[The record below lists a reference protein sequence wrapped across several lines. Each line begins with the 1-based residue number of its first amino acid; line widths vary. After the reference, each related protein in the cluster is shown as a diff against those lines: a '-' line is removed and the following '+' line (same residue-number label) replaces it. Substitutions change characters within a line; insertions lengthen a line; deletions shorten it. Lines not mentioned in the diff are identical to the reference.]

1 MTAPKPRRAARIF
14 RGPRDHTP
22 RRAVIETTPPP
33 TEPGDPRSLAEAMAA
48 HPAGGA
54 R

>member
-14 RGPRDHTP
+14 RGPRELTP
-22 RRAVIETTPPP
+22 RRAVIEVTPPP
-33 TEPGDPRSLAEAMAA
+33 TGPGDPRTLAGAT